1 MAWNLNCLYIAN
13 IALLVLNLP
22 LVRMW
27 IKLLDVPKPVLYTG
41 ILAFSLLGVYA
52 DTQNTFSMFLLL
64 GLGVLG
70 FFLRRYDFP
79 LAPVVLGA
87 VLGPLLEQEYRRS
100 LAISVSDYSV
110 FFTRPIS
117 LVLMLLVGL
126 AFLTPIFNAVWARAR
141 RVSDK

>member
-1 MAWNLNCLYIAN
+1 MFI
-13 IALLVLNLP
+13 LL
-22 LVRMW
+22 
-27 IKLLDVPKPVLYTG
+27 
-41 ILAFSLLGVYA
+41 A
-52 DTQNTFSMFLLL
+52 
-64 GLGVLG
+64 LGVLG
-70 FFLRRYDFP
+70 FGLRRYDFP

-126 AFLTPIFNAVWARAR
+126 AFLIPLFNAVLRRAR
-141 RVSDK
+141 RRAGVI

>member
-1 MAWNLNCLYIAN
+1 
-13 IALLVLNLP
+13 VLNLP
-22 LVRMW
+22 MVRIW
-27 IKLLDVPKPVLYTG
+27 IKLLDVPKPLLYTG
-41 ILAFSLLGVYA
+41 ILVFSLLGVYA
-52 DTQNTFSMFLLL
+52 DTQNTFSMFILLA
-64 GLGVLG
+64 LGVLG
-70 FFLRRYDFP
+70 FLLRRFDFP

-126 AFLTPIFNAVWARAR
+126 AFLTPIFNAVWTRAR
-141 RVSDK
+141 RRATIPAADVGEIED

>member
-1 MAWNLNCLYIAN
+1 M
-13 IALLVLNLP
+13 
-22 LVRMW
+22 
-27 IKLLDVPKPVLYTG
+27 
-41 ILAFSLLGVYA
+41 LG
-52 DTQNTFSMFLLL
+52 FLL
-64 GLGVLG
+64 
-70 FFLRRYDFP
+70 RRFDFP

-126 AFLTPIFNAVWARAR
+126 AFLTPIFNVVWARAR
-141 RVSDK
+141 RRAAVPVGDVGEIDE